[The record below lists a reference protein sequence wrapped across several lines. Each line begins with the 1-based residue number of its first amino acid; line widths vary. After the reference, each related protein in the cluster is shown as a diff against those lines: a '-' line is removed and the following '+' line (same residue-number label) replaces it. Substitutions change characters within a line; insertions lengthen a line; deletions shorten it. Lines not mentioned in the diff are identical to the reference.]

1 MIFGAT
7 STDMHLFHKA
17 LGQWGLQTQ
26 IYKTFEEIAELNVE
40 LARGLIKGSVDLG
53 KVSDEIADVYIM
65 LHQLAYGLGI
75 NEGVNERVNYKME
88 RLVKI
93 LAHEIKDDSQA

>member
-7 STDMHLFHKA
+7 STDMHLFHRA
-17 LGQWGLQTQ
+17 LRQWGLRAQ
-26 IYKTFEEIAELNVE
+26 IYKTFEEIGELNVE
-40 LARGLIKGSVDLG
+40 LARGLIKGHSNRD

-75 NEGVNERVNYKME
+75 NEGVNERINYKME

-93 LAHEIKDDSQA
+93 LAREIEDDSQA

>member
-1 MIFGAT
+1 MY
-7 STDMHLFHKA
+7 LFHKA
-17 LGQWGLQTQ
+17 LGQWGLKAQ

-40 LARGLIKGSVDLG
+40 LARELIKGSVDLG
-53 KVSDEIADVYIM
+53 KVVDEIADVYIM

-93 LAHEIKDDSQA
+93 LTHEIKDDSQA

>member
-7 STDMHLFHKA
+7 SADMCLFHKA
-17 LGQWGLQTQ
+17 LEQWGLQTQ

-40 LARGLIKGSVDLG
+40 LARGLIERSLDPD
-53 KVSDEIADVYIM
+53 KVADEIADVYIM

>member
-7 STDMHLFHKA
+7 STDMHLFHNA
-17 LGQWGLQTQ
+17 LVQWGLEAQ

-53 KVSDEIADVYIM
+53 KVADEIADVYIM
-65 LHQLAYGLGI
+65 LHQLAHGLGI

-88 RLVKI
+88 RLVEI
-93 LAHEIKDDSQA
+93 LAHEIKDDSQD